1 MRHKNSKIMKAAALL
16 SVMFLSLSFM
26 GCLEPE
32 DKRSVIPEEEFG
44 KTRLVVSEEQ
54 LSQFPYSLDPI
65 RNFTVLKPD
74 NSNLQTERI
83 WAVYG
88 TEMSEDHNYG
98 GNCCEHYL
106 ALSLME
112 MQAKDKVILD
122 ANGNDR
128 FKNGIYVNPFDS
140 DLLSDI
146 ADPSYNAAYHSTHK
160 LCEPN
165 YVESE
170 ISMQINPDMSLIH
183 I

>member
-1 MRHKNSKIMKAAALL
+1 MKAAALL

-88 TEMSEDHNYG
+88 
-98 GNCCEHYL
+98 L
-106 ALSLME
+106 
-112 MQAKDKVILD
+112 
-122 ANGNDR
+122 
-128 FKNGIYVNPFDS
+128 
-140 DLLSDI
+140 
-146 ADPSYNAAYHSTHK
+146 
-160 LCEPN
+160 
-165 YVESE
+165 
-170 ISMQINPDMSLIH
+170 SLIH